1 MFFLVGYVVF
11 GSADAAKRALI
22 ALQRKERLEGDK
34 EYVIMAK
41 VREISQCFWCPS
53 Y

>member
-22 ALQRKERLEGDK
+22 ALQRKERLVEGDK

-41 VREISQCFWCPS
+41 VREISQCFCCQF
-53 Y
+53 

>member
-22 ALQRKERLEGDK
+22 ALQRKERLEGDV

-41 VREISQCFWCPS
+41 VREISQCFCCQF
-53 Y
+53 